1 MPMSISN
8 LVSII
13 IPIYNEE
20 KYIKNILLKIDKIKS
35 INKDI
40 ILVDDGSKD
49 NSRNI
54 ILNECKGLYNKK
66 IFLDKNYGKGY
77 ALRKGF
83 EVANG
88 DIIIIQDADLE
99 YNPNDYEKLLK
110 PIIQDKKIVVYG
122 SRVLKGG
129 VRKRPKSFDTY
140 IRVLANYFLTYLS
153 NFMNNQKLSDAHT
166 CYKVFR
172 SEILKNIVL
181 KENGFSFC
189 PEFTAKISKLGINI
203 FEVPIDY
210 NGRTHNEGK
219 KISFIDGFTAVYA
232 IIKYNFFD

>member
-1 MPMSISN
+1 MHISN

-20 KYIKNILLKIDKIKS
+20 KYIKDILLKIDKIKI

-54 ILNECKGLYNKK
+54 ILNECKGLYSQK

-83 EVANG
+83 EAAKGN
-88 DIIIIQDADLE
+88 IIIIQDADLE

-110 PIIQDKKIVVYG
+110 PVIEDKKIVIYG

-129 VRKRPKSFDTY
+129 TRKRPKTISTY
-140 IRVLANYFLTYLS
+140 VRVFANYFLTYLS
-153 NFMNNQKLSDAHT
+153 NFTNNQKLSDAHT

-172 SEILKNIVL
+172 SDVLKNITL
-181 KENGFSFC
+181 KENGFNFC
-189 PEFTAKISKLGINI
+189 PEFTAKISKLGIKI

-210 NGRTHNEGK
+210 NARTHNEGK
-219 KISFIDGFTAVYA
+219 KIYFIDGLRAIYA

>member
-1 MPMSISN
+1 MSISN

-20 KYIKNILLKIDKIKS
+20 KYINDILLKIDKIKN

-54 ILNECKGLYNKK
+54 ILNECKGLYNQK

-83 EVANG
+83 EVAKG

-110 PIIQDKKIVVYG
+110 PIIHDKKIVIYG

-129 VRKRPKSFDTY
+129 VRKRPKSVDTY
-140 IRVLANYFLTYLS
+140 VRVFANYFLTYLS

-172 SEILKNIVL
+172 SDVLNNIIL
-181 KENGFSFC
+181 KENGFNFC
-189 PEFTAKISKLGINI
+189 PEFTAKISKLGIKI

-219 KISFIDGFTAVYA
+219 KISFIDGFRAVYA